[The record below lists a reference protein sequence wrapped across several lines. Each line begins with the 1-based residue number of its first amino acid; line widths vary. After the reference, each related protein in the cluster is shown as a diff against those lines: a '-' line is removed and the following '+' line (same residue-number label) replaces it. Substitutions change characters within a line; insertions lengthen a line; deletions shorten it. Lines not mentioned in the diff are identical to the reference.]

1 MRNIKKSKI
10 FWTNVVGFLVIILG
24 TINPDVLTALGFTD
38 HGKFISIIGLIS
50 TALSAILRT
59 FFHTPI
65 VDDTLKIGGRP
76 PREKKP
82 TGVTDGGYGFIFDGN
97 DFKDTDEV
105 YYTNTIDGDQFP
117 LTISQIRTGGDIQE
131 VFFRENIEFK
141 SIEDLTFYIL

>member
-10 FWTNVVGFLVIILG
+10 FWTNVVGFLVIVLG
-24 TINPDVLTALGFTD
+24 TINPDVLSALGFTD
-38 HGKFISIIGLIS
+38 HGKFITIIGLIS

-82 TGVTDGGYGFIFDGN
+82 NSILLENMFVFSGTDFTE
-97 DFKDTDEV
+97 TDEV
-105 YYTNTIDGDQFP
+105 YCSTTPQGEQFPITIDVIIELP
-117 LTISQIRTGGDIQE
+117 NSQRVKFVE
-131 VFFRENIEFK
+131 PIEFTN
-141 SIEDLTFYIL
+141 IEDLTFYIY